1 MKYYRAMRTLLLCL
15 AVSFSVAAAER
26 APTKTE
32 LAFLAYAETT
42 LTLDALQTLW
52 FTDHATETVTIG
64 RTHYTTVRYELNPIL
79 GRTPSHGVLFAYFA
93 VATGSTAG
101 IWYAAPS
108 TRLWL
113 PALVGAVESYVVVRN
128 GITFGWK
135 FGI

>member
-1 MKYYRAMRTLLLCL
+1 MRWLLILVL
-15 AVSFSVAAAER
+15 TATSFAAKADWR
-26 APTKTE
+26 PPTKTE
-32 LAFLAYAETT
+32 VAFLAYAETT

-52 FTDHATETVTIG
+52 FTDHATEAVTIG
-64 RTHYTTVRYELNPIL
+64 RTHYTTVRYETNPIL

-93 VATGSTAG
+93 VATTTTAG